1 MAWSLIPQLVVRDRL
16 GSTHRGACTLHKS
29 ERGNRR
35 KPKRE
40 AIKAAFAEGNRHGNA
55 FPFCFLEWFSWQSM
69 RALHRSCASTQ
80 RDLSTC
86 VQKSASYCNIC
97 GHISGP
103 DPPLA
108 PHATRPRQAEKS
120 HRTTE
125 ETRTRRLA
133 ARSKSRLGRRPPL
146 PSLAGTL
153 SFPAA
158 WNLPR
163 AGCADSEVPAV
174 SIRAHDGVKVK
185 LAAVPMEPP
194 EDEASTA
201 QWHMQCATASA
212 LTDFAPTEDR
222 SLPPAWMEDE
232 HAREA
237 LAVLASRNGG
247 PIPLVW
253 VLTTRQASSTG
264 GCALQKLIRR
274 QKNGR
279 STRAGSQ

>member
-1 MAWSLIPQLVVRDRL
+1 
-16 GSTHRGACTLHKS
+16 
-29 ERGNRR
+29 
-35 KPKRE
+35 
-40 AIKAAFAEGNRHGNA
+40 
-55 FPFCFLEWFSWQSM
+55 M

-194 EDEASTA
+194 EDEASA
-201 QWHMQCATASA
+201 MAHAVCNSVRVDGLCAHRGSK
-212 LTDFAPTEDR
+212 
-222 SLPPAWMEDE
+222 
-232 HAREA
+232 
-237 LAVLASRNGG
+237 LASSMDGG
-247 PIPLVW
+247 RACQRGAGRLGFSERRSNSARV